1 MTPFLVAAVC
11 ASAATGTA
19 EFHLAASTG
28 RSERPDLQGVGVGV
42 SLGLQP
48 VARLSLEAHT
58 EAFSLGTP
66 AWRLDLRPEL
76 RWWLT
81 DPDHPKGSA
90 SVAAGVGAG
99 RFEDYLGNTA
109 WHPRVTVTGA
119 VDFPVEPHLA
129 VRVGAGPAFDGSG
142 TVSLRVTAGALFGPS
157 REEPPQ
163 QVVVAPPAPEPQV
176 WIPHPVCRWVP
187 RSEVATWARE
197 LHPAV
202 ALRLAVDAG
211 LDEVAPPPAQGSLL
225 LAARPGDR
233 VTIGGV
239 PAGVAADGL
248 ALVTAPEGP
257 LAVEVVGGGRRWS
270 DTLAV
275 GSGYAGYVRVPDP
288 PTVEVRFGQGS
299 ATVAPADAER
309 LRAIAAAA
317 GDWRFEV
324 VGQHSPEGS
333 QVANERLARARAQ
346 AVANLLVAAGIPTDR
361 VTWSISAAE
370 APAGSPEALRRAL
383 VRAMPAGAAR

>member
-1 MTPFLVAAVC
+1 MTPLLVAAVC
-11 ASAATGTA
+11 AWAATGTA
-19 EFHLAASTG
+19 EAHLAAATG
-28 RSERPDLQGVGVGV
+28 RSERPDLQGAGAGLA
-42 SLGLQP
+42 LGLQP
-48 VARLSLEAHT
+48 VPRLSLEGHA

-66 AWRLDLRPEL
+66 AWRVDLRPEL

-99 RFEDYLGNTA
+99 RYDDYGGDAA

-119 VDFPVEPHLA
+119 VDLPVEPHLA

-142 TVSLRVTAGALFGPS
+142 TVSLRLTAGALVGP
-157 REEPPQ
+157 RRDEPPRP
-163 QVVVAPPAPEPQV
+163 VVAAAPAPEDRV

-187 RSEVATWARE
+187 RGEVATWAGE

-211 LDEVAPPPAQGSLL
+211 LVEVAPPPAQGSLL

-239 PAGVAADGL
+239 PSGLAEGGL

-257 LAVEVVGGGRRWS
+257 VAVEVVGGGRRWS

-275 GSGYAGYVRVPDP
+275 GNGYASYVRVPDP
-288 PTVEVRFGQGS
+288 PPMEVRFGRGS

-309 LRAIAAAA
+309 VRAIAAAA

-324 VGQHSPEGS
+324 LGQHSPEGAR
-333 QVANERLARARAQ
+333 VANERLALARARA
-346 AVANLLVAAGIPTDR
+346 VAEVLVAAGVPADR
-361 VTWSISAAE
+361 VTWTVAADE
-370 APAGSPEALRRAL
+370 QPAGSAEALRRAL
-383 VRAMPAGAAR
+383 VRAVPAGGSR